1 MEFESEKKILHL
13 VNATLRR
20 SWRIFVVVQVTFVLS
35 HTKDSDSYLSEPPLL
50 FC

>member
-1 MEFESEKKILHL
+1 MDFGCEREILHL

-20 SWRIFVVVQVTFVLS
+20 SCRIFVAVQVTFVLS

>member
-1 MEFESEKKILHL
+1 MEFAGKKKILHL
-13 VNATLRR
+13 VNATLHK
-20 SWRIFVVVQVTFVLS
+20 SWRIFVAVQVQFVLS